1 MKKRVLFFI
10 ESLRCGGAEKSI
22 VSLLPL
28 LDYRKMDVDLMLLQR
43 GGIFEKYIP
52 KEVNI
57 IDFHFQYHP
66 LWFRFCQ
73 TLFSLR
79 LRWLK
84 LTGRSE
90 HGAETR
96 WRLMHGAY
104 RRMEQNYDVAIAYQ
118 QGFPT
123 YYVAEKVDAKNKI
136 AWVNVDL
143 TKAGYKPTYNN
154 PFYQQFNKVV
164 AVSDNLKQLITQ
176 EGYVGTDKV
185 EVVRDILNVDFIR
198 TMSQQYLPFARTSNL
213 KIVTVGRMVYQ
224 KGYDI
229 AVETAA
235 LLHERGVDFRWY
247 FVGDG
252 SMRPEIERLIHA
264 KRLGSMIVLTG
275 EQENPYPY
283 MAAADIYVQTS
294 RFEGF
299 GLTIAEAK
307 ILGKPVVSTCF
318 PVVFNQIK
326 DGKNGLIADMNP
338 KDIVDKIC
346 AYIHH
351 PILRE
356 EIRKNLST
364 EVDTTAITESKKV
377 NQLILMKDSVCQ
389 TMDA

>member
-43 GGIFEKYIP
+43 GGVFEKYIP
-52 KEVNI
+52 KEVNV
-57 IDFHFQYHP
+57 IDFHFQCQP
-66 LWFRFCQ
+66 AWSRFCQ

-84 LTGRSE
+84 LLGKYE

-96 WRLMHGAY
+96 WRLMHSAY
-104 RRMEQNYDVAIAYQ
+104 HRMEQSYDVAIAYQ

-123 YYVAEKVDAKNKI
+123 YYIATKVDAKNKI

-143 TKAGYKPTYNN
+143 TRAGYTPSYNN
-154 PFYQQFNKVV
+154 PFYQQFNRVV
-164 AVSDNLKQLITQ
+164 AVSDNLKQLITK
-176 EGYVGTDKV
+176 EGYVGSDKTD
-185 EVVRDILNVDFIR
+185 VVRDILNVRFIR
-198 TMSQQYLPFARTSNL
+198 TLAQQPIPLKHSTAI

-229 AVETAA
+229 AVETADI
-235 LLHERGVDFRWY
+235 LYHKGIDFQWY

-252 SMRPEIERLIHA
+252 AMRHEIERLIHT
-264 KRLGSMIVLTG
+264 KQLDSIVVLAG

-283 MAAADIYVQTS
+283 MDFADIYVQTS

-307 ILGKPVVSTCF
+307 ILGKPVVSTRF
-318 PVVFNQIK
+318 PVVYNQIE
-326 DGKNGLIADMNP
+326 DGQNGLIADMRP
-338 KDIVDKIC
+338 QDIAEKIC
-346 AYIHH
+346 AYIYH
-351 PILRE
+351 PALRE
-356 EIRKNLST
+356 EIVKTLSQET
-364 EVDTTAITESKKV
+364 NSTSITESRKV
-377 NQLILMKDSVCQ
+377 NNLILTQDSVC
-389 TMDA
+389 